1 MRIRARFV
9 GHAVAAALA
18 VTLGTTGAV
27 SAMPA
32 QVPHASA
39 ETVAELT
46 SDATRDVQF
55 LLRQPDFLAFV
66 HEALISSERTTVPL
80 NEIMQ
85 RFDPAARTRT
95 AVRLRQAGRDLR
107 ALKGLPEKGGDLL
120 QLRAM
125 LPEGTAMKDVVA
137 EQFRIAAT
145 PMGEDRRNPSVRTYG
160 ADGSVLDIPM
170 DSRPDFPL
178 LLLEVDTRTALR
190 EGMAVI
196 NEGLRAHGLQT
207 APRARAAE
215 TLDVSRL
222 DHIRLAVDNEPN
234 LKGAAEIFAIV
245 SGLQLDEK
253 KPEMRTFEMP
263 WLDHDKTDYYPA
275 QDWIHWGNYRY
286 DAANVQLFEE
296 DGNTNYKTMLTA
308 LITVVGSTIGPIE
321 PTVGMISLI
330 ADAVLQAMPD
340 AWFIDEHDYVDS
352 YYLLRRG
359 MTYRA
364 HPGAGRNAV
373 VDLTPVTLGN

>member
-1 MRIRARFV
+1 MRVKERYAS
-9 GHAVAAALA
+9 HAVAIVLAAM
-18 VTLGTTGAV
+18 LGIAGPV
-27 SAMPA
+27 SATPTP
-32 QVPHASA
+32 VPQASA
-39 ETVAELT
+39 ETVAALT
-46 SDATRDVQF
+46 TDATRDVQF
-55 LLRQPDFLAFV
+55 LLRQPDFLARV
-66 HEALISSERTTVPL
+66 HEALMSSERDAVPL
-80 NEIMQ
+80 DQVMQ

-95 AVRLRQAGRDLR
+95 TARLRQAGRDLR
-107 ALKGLPEKGGDLL
+107 VLKGLPEEGRDLL

-125 LPEGTAMKDVVA
+125 LPEGVAMKDVVA

-145 PMGEDRRNPSVRTYG
+145 PLGEDRRNPDVRTYA
-160 ADGSVLDIPM
+160 ADGSVLDIPV

-178 LLLEVDTRTALR
+178 LLLEVDTRAALR

-207 APRARAAE
+207 VSQARARE

-222 DHIRLAVDNEPN
+222 DHIRLAVDQEPN

-263 WLDHDKTDYYPA
+263 WLDHDKTDYYPG

-296 DGNTNYKTMLTA
+296 DGNTNYKTMLAA
-308 LITVVGSTIGPIE
+308 LIAVVGSTIGPIE
-321 PTVGMISLI
+321 PTVGMVSLI

-359 MTYRA
+359 VTYRA
-364 HPGAGRNAV
+364 HPGAGGNAV
-373 VDLTPVTLGN
+373 VDLTPITLGN